1 MINVFEAVLRMS
13 AAATCVRIENGDAN
27 GDGLINSI
35 DAAFVLRYDAGILQ
49 TIAAGDVS
57 TDGVINSIDAALI
70 LKHDAGMF

>member
-1 MINVFEAVLRMS
+1 M
-13 AAATCVRIENGDAN
+13 GDASC
-27 GDGLINSI
+27 DGIVNSL